1 MANYFRIVS
10 QRKTNVMQD
19 EQTTPVEATPEEATT
34 ETSEATAEEATTTE
48 EAAN

>member
-10 QRKTNVMQD
+10 QRKSNVMQD
-19 EQTTPVEATPEEATT
+19 EMQTPSTEETTSAETP
-34 ETSEATAEEATTTE
+34 ETSEATAEEATAE